1 MRTRHP
7 SMKHHFARVAPRYRE
22 MRDLDVTAV
31 REIAWILRYLAR
43 SELRTVILDVGSGT
57 GRYLESLLA
66 ESALET
72 TRRCCAVRYDAVREM
87 LGGTSLF
94 KGLPSRS
101 IKSVVG
107 LAECLPFAAG
117 SIDAVLAFN
126 AIHHFAVTGFLAEVG
141 RVLRPGGRV
150 IIYTR
155 TPEQNRC
162 TVWGRF
168 FPRFADK
175 EDRLFTERELAAV
188 VDQTGAFGKVE
199 LRVVPWRVETDL
211 RRLIEQARSG
221 AYSTFEFYSRSEFA
235 NGVETFERRVL
246 DHFEDPLRI
255 VVQNDHLLAV
265 ATKG

>member
-1 MRTRHP
+1 
-7 SMKHHFARVAPRYRE
+7 

-31 REIAWILRYLAR
+31 GEIAWILKRLAR
-43 SELRTVILDVGSGT
+43 SGSRIVILDVGSGT
-57 GRYLESLLA
+57 GRYLESVLA
-66 ESALET
+66 ESGLEA

-94 KGLPSRS
+94 EGLPSRS

-107 LAECLPFAAG
+107 LAECLPFAAS

-126 AIHHFAVTGFLAEVG
+126 AIHHFGATGFLAEAG
-141 RVLRPGGRV
+141 RVLRPEGRV

-162 TVWGRF
+162 TVWGIF

-175 EDRLFTERELAAV
+175 EDRLFTVRELTAV

-199 LRVVPWRVETDL
+199 LRAIPWRVETDL

-221 AYSTFEFYSRSEFA
+221 AYSTFEFYSRSEFE
-235 NGVETFERRVL
+235 NVVETFERRVL
-246 DHFEDPLRI
+246 DHFEDPSKI

-265 ATKG
+265 ATRRSRT

>member
-1 MRTRHP
+1 
-7 SMKHHFARVAPRYRE
+7 

-31 REIAWILRYLAR
+31 REIAWILRHLAK
-43 SELRTVILDVGSGT
+43 SELSIVILDVGSGT
-57 GRYLESLLA
+57 GRYLESVLA
-66 ESALET
+66 ESGLET

-94 KGLPSRS
+94 KGLHSHS

-107 LAECLPFAAG
+107 VAEHLPFADD
-117 SIDAVLAFN
+117 SVDAILAFN
-126 AIHHFAVTGFLAEVG
+126 AIHHFGVTGFLGEVA
-141 RVLRPGGRV
+141 RVLLPGGKV

-162 TVWGRF
+162 TVWGMF

-175 EDRLFTERELAAV
+175 EDRLFTERQLAAV
-188 VDQTGAFGKVE
+188 VDQIGAFGKVKS
-199 LRVVPWRVETDL
+199 RVIPWRVETDL

-221 AYSTFEFYSRSEFA
+221 AYSTFEFYSKSEFE
-235 NGVETFERRVL
+235 NLLEIFERQVL
-246 DHFEDPLRI
+246 DHFDDPSRV

-265 ATKG
+265 ATKRSRS